1 MLKLPLE
8 KFCLDFNL
16 KKLSLNS
23 SGLKQFQ
30 GCRHVRVTNQ
40 RRLYNLVEYLR
51 WNVFAAMC
59 SRQLFFYYTSAAMHL
74 REFSMRLLF

>member
-23 SGLKQFQ
+23 PGLKVV
-30 GCRHVRVTNQ
+30 GTCVSLIRD
-40 RRLYNLVEYLR
+40 
-51 WNVFAAMC
+51 VFI
-59 SRQLFFYYTSAAMHL
+59 T
-74 REFSMRLLF
+74 